1 MLSPMAPPSPRALA
15 AMALSLLV
23 AQLCLAAPRFDRR
36 RAPPFSGR
44 FSWSMF
50 AGPLTG
56 RCTHELRL
64 VDASGRRLPWPTL
77 RHDDPMRAVIDAR
90 TPPEVVRL
98 SWRVAPYADRDADLA
113 FALDDLLS
121 RWSRTLH
128 APAGS
133 SLTSDL
139 RCASPH
145 QPPFSRARRWPVSP

>member
-1 MLSPMAPPSPRALA
+1 MAPPSPRVLA
-15 AMALSLLV
+15 AMALSLV
-23 AQLCLAAPRFDRR
+23 AAQLCLAAPRFDRR

-64 VDASGRRLPWPTL
+64 VDAAGRRLPWPTL

-90 TPPEVVRL
+90 EPTEIVRL

-113 FALDDLLS
+113 RALDDLLS
-121 RWSRTLH
+121 RWSRTLR
-128 APAGS
+128 APAGTTLLS
-133 SLTSDL
+133 EL
-139 RCASPH
+139 RCASPR
-145 QPPFSRARRWPVSP
+145 QPPFSRSRRWPVSP